1 MKHPRDLRA
10 DTAKK
15 KTTSTEK
22 KSRKSVNG
30 TCTYYMVLIQFE
42 LVGCR
47 NRTNFLL

>member
-15 KTTSTEK
+15 K

-47 NRTNFLL
+47 NRRTNFLL